1 MGSTSKYKGVSW
13 DRKTN
18 KFESSITCKGVKH
31 NCGFYDLEDDAIKA
45 RDKRIL
51 ALGLPVKMLQKLKPL
66 ER

>member
-18 KFESSITCKGVKH
+18 KWESSITCKGTKH
-31 NCGFYDLEDDAIKA
+31 PCGFYDSEDEAIKA
-45 RDKRIL
+45 RDRRIL
-51 ALGLPVKMLQKLKPL
+51 SLGLPIKMLQKLKPL

>member
-18 KFESSITCKGVKH
+18 KWESAVTVKGVKH
-31 NCGFYDLEDDAIKA
+31 PCGFYDTEDEAIKA

-51 ALGLPVKMLQKLKPL
+51 ALGLPVKMLQKLVPL
-66 ER
+66 KK